1 MPNVPRLP
9 LLVLPAHQASRWTVG
24 VLHSGYLL
32 DELER
37 WEAFA
42 GEPGQEPR
50 LFPVPPRLDLI
61 PMRPFLL
68 DAAQSFITAPSL
80 EHRLQPQQKAGGIAS
95 LFGWRK

>member
-1 MPNVPRLP
+1 MPGIAAVY
-9 LLVLPAHQASRWTVG
+9 VLDA
-24 VLHSGYLL
+24 
-32 DELER
+32 LER

-50 LFPVPPRLDLI
+50 LFPVPPRLSLI

-68 DAAQSFITAPSL
+68 DAAQSFIAPPSL
-80 EHRLQPQQKAGGIAS
+80 AHRTQPEQKAGGIAS